1 MHASHLSL
9 ATYNVLFE
17 ILTEQMTPTINY
29 LVHES
34 ISDVMRFE
42 NPAMLKVITNLIAQ
56 SKSNL
61 ELMKVSSFG
70 KNCLTLF
77 ELNL

>member
-1 MHASHLSL
+1 
-9 ATYNVLFE
+9 
-17 ILTEQMTPTINY
+17 
-29 LVHES
+29 
-34 ISDVMRFE
+34 MRFE